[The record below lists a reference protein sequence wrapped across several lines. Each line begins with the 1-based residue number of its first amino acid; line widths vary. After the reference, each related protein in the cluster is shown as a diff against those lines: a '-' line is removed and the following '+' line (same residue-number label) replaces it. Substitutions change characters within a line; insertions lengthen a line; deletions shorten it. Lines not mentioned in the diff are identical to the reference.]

1 MSDQS
6 VTAYSTIS
14 HGLRRAYDAIAD
26 AADMI
31 FNAGPRIAELRHL
44 VATSEEDLRARGLTR
59 ATEVDRILGRR

>member
-6 VTAYSTIS
+6 LTVFSTLS

-26 AADMI
+26 AADML

-44 VATSEEDLRARGLTR
+44 VATSEDDLRARGLTR
-59 ATEVDRILGRR
+59 ATELERILGRR